1 MLKAGTC
8 LVDATCRSKSTPRL
22 TKLTS
27 KLCTAMAATQHSG
40 VRSVCSTTRST
51 STVMRSTRTL
61 VPFASTPT
69 FPKSG
74 TTLALC
80 TSRATTRPATRS
92 MRTLALLT
100 LIPQTSISRHAWRC
114 SKGSPPMACLIRLAR
129 LCRKMSTLRR
139 INRAHL
145 VVLQV
150 SHGEHRRTTA
160 RLLGQRHHLL
170 LLATTGEATGSQNS
184 RTPQDH
190 RSLSTP
196 MTLATVCH
204 SRSHPWHRV
213 DLARLDR
220 TRSALT
226 RSLSVLH
233 HPLTAVCLLR
243 PRTSNLRRS
252 SLRRRTCHH
261 NIPLLA
267 HRKAHRSSSSSSS
280 LLTKAS
286 HCLAREAVLHPTVFS
301 HRRATLQSLASTV
314 SQALARKLGLLSTT
328 LRLRRVVRSLAHLTS
343 TMRTRACR
351 RLQAARRHHQTHNL
365 QLMPPHVTERRG
377 LAALHQSAFANGKTI
392 TASRG
397 LRPRTHA
404 LDSMKSRCNA
414 PLRSPSKCLLRPI
427 AALQR

>member
-8 LVDATCRSKSTPRL
+8 LVDATCRSKNTPRP
-22 TKLTS
+22 TKPTS
-27 KLCTAMAATQHSG
+27 KLCTAMAATRHSG

-51 STVMRSTRTL
+51 STVMRSTHTL
-61 VPFASTPT
+61 VLFASTPT
-69 FPKSG
+69 FRKSG

-80 TSRATTRPATRS
+80 MSRATIRPATRS
-92 MRTLALLT
+92 MRTLALLI
-100 LIPQTSISRHAWRC
+100 LIPQTSTSRHAWRC
-114 SKGSPPMACLIRLAR
+114 SKASPPMAFPTRLAH
-129 LCRKMSTLRR
+129 LCRRMSTLRR
-139 INRAHL
+139 ISRAHL

-170 LLATTGEATGSQNS
+170 PLATTGEATGSQNS

-196 MTLATVCH
+196 MMLATVYH

-213 DLARLDR
+213 DLALLDR
-220 TRSALT
+220 TRFALT
-226 RSLSVLH
+226 KSLSVLRH
-233 HPLTAVCLLR
+233 LPTAACLLR
-243 PRTSNLRRS
+243 LRTSNLLRS
-252 SLRRRTCHH
+252 SLRRRTCLH

-267 HRKAHRSSSSSSS
+267 RRKAHLSSSS
-280 LLTKAS
+280 LRIKAS
-286 HCLAREAVLHPTVFS
+286 HCSAREAVLHPTVSS
-301 HRRATLQSLASTV
+301 HRRVTLQCLASTV
-314 SQALARKLGLLSTT
+314 SQALAQRLGLLSTT
-328 LRLRRVVRSLAHLTS
+328 LRHPRAVRSLAHRTS
-343 TMRTRACR
+343 TMPTRACR
-351 RLQAARRHHQTHNL
+351 RLQAVRRRHRTHNL
-365 QLMPPHVTERRG
+365 QLMPPHVTGRRD
-377 LAALHQSAFANGKTI
+377 LVAPHPSVFANGKTT

-414 PLRSPSKCLLRPI
+414 PLRSPSKCLPRPI